1 MARDWPGARLPGRWR
16 SAASR
21 VRLHEMK
28 PKKMTP
34 AHHAPDFAELCCSN
48 SLRAEGLANAVG
60 LLKEEMRRLDSLILQ
75 CADATRVEAGGALA
89 VDRFGFSGLVTEKI
103 RSHRNITIVEEEVTE
118 IPAGPVIVASGP
130 LTSDALGRCHSS
142 VFWQ

>member
-1 MARDWPGARLPGRWR
+1 
-16 SAASR
+16 
-21 VRLHEMK
+21 MK

-34 AHHAPDFAELCCSN
+34 AHHAPDFASSADSN